1 MRLGW
6 PLGVLQALRVAFR
19 GRPEGP
25 GGILDRGPQPLVRDL
40 GWGMWWFGLVPCIG
54 AAGAAP
60 MQSIGSNHLRL
71 HAVALLVQGRGLA
84 SSAGS

>member
-40 GWGMWWFGLVPCIG
+40 GWGMWWFGLGPCIG

-71 HAVALLVQGRGLA
+71 HAVVLLGKGPVL
-84 SSAGS
+84 GSLDGS